1 MWKPLK
7 WGNKN
12 QIYYVYVLHQKKK
25 KKKAVTSYQCT
36 LADEDCLSEPLLNC
50 LMTQNIRIK
59 ILVFFP
65 TGKYF
70 AIAKCDLTFEI
81 CQLMALSRK
90 VKFLSMLSLSYLSG
104 AILTFL

>member
-1 MWKPLK
+1 MRKPLK
-7 WGNKN
+7 WGNKK
-12 QIYYVYVLHQKKK
+12 QIYYIYVLHQKK
-25 KKKAVTSYQCT
+25 KKKAVTSYQCP
-36 LADEDCLSEPLLNC
+36 LADKDCLSEPLLNC
-50 LMTQNIRIK
+50 LMTQNVRIK

-70 AIAKCDLTFEI
+70 AITRCDLTFEI